1 MIYIYGNDLNLIDRY
16 NNSLRNFNYKIIDN
30 TQFSLVKS
38 EDIMII
44 SNINFEKESN
54 LEIIENL
61 NQEGVRIIILDPVP
75 TFEKGRSFISMGIK
89 AYANMMINDIHL
101 KDVIDSVKDGN
112 IWLYPEFINE
122 TVQRMR
128 YETNPNAIDEKLKL
142 LSNREKEVAIL
153 VLKKLSYLEISEQLN
168 ITIRTV
174 KAHTKS
180 IYEKFN
186 VSNRLA
192 FLLLFNR

>member
-112 IWLYPEFINE
+112 IWLYPEFIN
-122 TVQRMR
+122 TLVSNMSL
-128 YETNPNAIDEKLKL
+128 PKKIKNADQILNILTD
-142 LSNREKEVAIL
+142 REKEVALL
-153 VLKKLSYLEISEQLN
+153 VLEKLPYSGACKIN
-168 ITIRTV
+168 C
-174 KAHTKS
+174 
-180 IYEKFN
+180 
-186 VSNRLA
+186 VSSPVSL
-192 FLLLFNR
+192 

>member
-16 NNSLRNFNYKIIDN
+16 NNSLKNFNYKIIDN

-112 IWLYPEFINE
+112 IWLYPEFIN
-122 TVQRMR
+122 TLV
-128 YETNPNAIDEKLKL
+128 
-142 LSNREKEVAIL
+142 SNMSLPKKIKNTDQILNILTDREKEVALL
-153 VLKKLSYLEISEQLN
+153 VLEKLPYLVISEKLN
-168 ITIRTV
+168 ISIRTV
-174 KAHTKS
+174 KAHTKN

-192 FLLLFNR
+192 FILRFS